1 MTFKNLRHR
10 AGAKQVIDLQSR
22 IYIIHEWQ
30 YLPLRY
36 KAGTQAWVFR
46 CWRLMPEHWFI
57 WLFILARAAIFWVL
71 VRTECEWSSWLW
83 QFLFSFVFWL
93 AFAVNVM
100 AYRWSRNCSKVNV
113 AWLKPAYLT
122 CSAVEKACISWFYWV
137 SLLQYWSSCGL
148 SQLWIGRCTH
158 YVWFFYFCCCGRFG
172 KHSQK
177 S

>member
-10 AGAKQVIDLQSR
+10 AGAKQVIDVQSR

-30 YLPLRY
+30 YLPFQY
-36 KAGTQAWVFR
+36 KSGTHTWFSI
-46 CWRLMPEHWFI
+46 CWRLLPEHWFI

-93 AFAVNVM
+93 ACAVNVM

-113 AWLKPAYLT
+113 AWLKSAYFI
-122 CSAVEKACISWFYWV
+122 CSAVERHVFLDSIGGSYFSIEVHAVWA
-137 SLLQYWSSCGL
+137 SCGL
-148 SQLWIGRCTH
+148 VAAPITYGFL
-158 YVWFFYFCCCGRFG
+158 FLLL
-172 KHSQK
+172 
-177 S
+177 